1 MNFKSNPF
9 EPKNKARELLSP
21 YTLLYFVLA
30 ALINLGLGYEFSAI
44 YAVGLGCFFLLL
56 GSYLPR
62 LQKAVLFVCTLTA
75 AFYYPFGRVFGPP
88 NFNSILSL
96 YSTNPEEAGEMMQ
109 IFPYWDYLIAV
120 FIMILGIFILRRKTP
135 QIRRWTMAKSLFLF
149 TFVGALLLAP
159 VTNLRAG
166 GEFKLSDTG
175 YPVVRFVEDVSHG
188 KKEVDAEMA
197 RMKELSSVPATWHVD
212 SVKANRQVYVLV
224 IGESARRDAHGSFGG
239 KWANTPFESQVPG
252 IFFNDYLSAAPS
264 TQKSLGQTLNLV
276 RDGKPEYQ
284 NSIITLAKS
293 AGFHTYWF
301 SNQGQIGRYDTVVAS
316 VAKRAD
322 DVRFLKKGDFE
333 DGKATSDFDLLRF
346 TDDAL
351 QATTEGPKLVVYHL
365 IGSHPKA
372 CDRTGDRYETF
383 VHSKETSCYLY
394 SITQTDSFLSQLY
407 NQLKSSGQN
416 FSMIYFSDHGLAFH
430 EKGTSNEFLS
440 HDDKYQQNYQVP
452 LMMLS
457 SDDTRRRAIKARRS
471 AEDFLVLF
479 SEWTGIKSQEIA
491 AKYQFISNQK
501 RPSPTVMN
509 FALKQVPYSS
519 LGNDPFTPK
528 ATPATMHK

>member
-1 MNFKSNPF
+1 MNFTSNPF

-30 ALINLGLGYEFSAI
+30 ALINLGLGYEFSVI

-149 TFVGALLLAP
+149 SFVGALLLAP

-188 KKEVDAEMA
+188 KKEVEAEMA

-212 SVKANRQVYVLV
+212 SVKANRQVLC
-224 IGESARRDAHGSFGG
+224 
-239 KWANTPFESQVPG
+239 W
-252 IFFNDYLSAAPS
+252 
-264 TQKSLGQTLNLV
+264 
-276 RDGKPEYQ
+276 
-284 NSIITLAKS
+284 
-293 AGFHTYWF
+293 
-301 SNQGQIGRYDTVVAS
+301 
-316 VAKRAD
+316 
-322 DVRFLKKGDFE
+322 
-333 DGKATSDFDLLRF
+333 
-346 TDDAL
+346 
-351 QATTEGPKLVVYHL
+351 
-365 IGSHPKA
+365 
-372 CDRTGDRYETF
+372 
-383 VHSKETSCYLY
+383 
-394 SITQTDSFLSQLY
+394 
-407 NQLKSSGQN
+407 
-416 FSMIYFSDHGLAFH
+416 
-430 EKGTSNEFLS
+430 
-440 HDDKYQQNYQVP
+440 
-452 LMMLS
+452 
-457 SDDTRRRAIKARRS
+457 
-471 AEDFLVLF
+471 
-479 SEWTGIKSQEIA
+479 
-491 AKYQFISNQK
+491 
-501 RPSPTVMN
+501 
-509 FALKQVPYSS
+509 
-519 LGNDPFTPK
+519 
-528 ATPATMHK
+528 